1 MAEVQ
6 WRARIVDG
14 TGTIA
19 GAGSKFEAVHFIV
32 EDAEKPI
39 FGICFAPKPW
49 RASPVDQKL
58 R

>member
-19 GAGSKFEAVHFIV
+19 GAGSNFEVVRFIV
-32 EDAEKPI
+32 EDAGKPI
-39 FGICFAPKPW
+39 LAFA
-49 RASPVDQKL
+49 L
-58 R
+58 L